1 MHVDRQ
7 HTWAAS
13 VATTNHRYR
22 FTLLVCR
29 KGAVADL
36 DCHRTQPTTRRSC
49 SASPPARERNAEK
62 GRRPAWPPACAV
74 RRQRTHRTNGAWD
87 LTTNTGFVS
96 PISRNVDKL
105 GEDGWLSL
113 GVRPLPP
120 VCSPSSLRPQSGPR
134 CPSVMN
140 HRTSQRPMSSGGGVS
155 RPVHIVGLE
164 PKGHDRPCRKG
175 RLEMADGRHLGRSR
189 RRRFALTACN

>member
-1 MHVDRQ
+1 MSSRPVPRNYERDRRSSGPNRALLPEVRISRVSMHVDRQ
-7 HTWAAS
+7 HTCTAS

-22 FTLLVCR
+22 FMLLIC
-29 KGAVADL
+29 KNGAVADL
-36 DCHRTQPTTRRSC
+36 DCHRTQPTTRRNR

-62 GRRPAWPPACAV
+62 RRRPAWPPACAV

-96 PISRNVDKL
+96 LVSINVGTL

-120 VCSPSSLRPQSGPR
+120 VCSPFSIRPQSGPPVSVGDESQNFATANIER
-134 CPSVMN
+134 RKRVPSGP
-140 HRTSQRPMSSGGGVS
+140 QRWAG
-155 RPVHIVGLE
+155 
-164 PKGHDRPCRKG
+164 
-175 RLEMADGRHLGRSR
+175 A
-189 RRRFALTACN
+189 